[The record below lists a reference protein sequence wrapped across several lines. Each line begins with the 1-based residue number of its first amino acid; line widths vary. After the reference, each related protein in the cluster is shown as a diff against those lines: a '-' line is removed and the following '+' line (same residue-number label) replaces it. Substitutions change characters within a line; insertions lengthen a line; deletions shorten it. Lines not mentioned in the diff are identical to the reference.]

1 MLNLLPSSKADKPLN
16 FRRDRAGDAYRRLQ
30 ALLVF
35 VDDDFLSRSTHQG
48 ATGVEEM
55 WINGTRRPGGAAGD
69 VVPQSEKAM

>member
-1 MLNLLPSSKADKPLN
+1 MLNLLPSSTADKPSN

-48 ATGVEEM
+48 ARGVEEM
-55 WINGTRRPGGAAGD
+55 WINGTPPD
-69 VVPQSEKAM
+69 PT